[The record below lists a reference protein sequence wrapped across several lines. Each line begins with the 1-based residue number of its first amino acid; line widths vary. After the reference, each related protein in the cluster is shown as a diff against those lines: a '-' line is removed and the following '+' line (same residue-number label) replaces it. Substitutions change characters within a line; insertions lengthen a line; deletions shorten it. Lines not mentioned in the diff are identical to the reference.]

1 MKNILLNRLH
11 YEFIITNDTKPNISI
26 CYVISKYSF
35 FPRGYSKKMAG
46 CIKSYNKRGE
56 QTFNTKYTG
65 K

>member
-1 MKNILLNRLH
+1 MTRNQIFRNGQ
-11 YEFIITNDTKPNISI
+11 
-26 CYVISKYSF
+26 CYVISNYSF

-46 CIKSYNKRGE
+46 SIKSYNKRGE

>member
-1 MKNILLNRLH
+1 MVNVMSYLNI
-11 YEFIITNDTKPNISI
+11 
-26 CYVISKYSF
+26 VF
-35 FPRGYSKKMAG
+35 FHEVEVKRMAG

>member
-1 MKNILLNRLH
+1 MTRNQIFRNGQ
-11 YEFIITNDTKPNISI
+11 

-35 FPRGYSKKMAG
+35 FPRGYSKKMVG